1 MLPEVK
7 ALIEK
12 YNLKPLP
19 VEGTLFS
26 STYRSMQEFKGHK
39 PYGTAIIALHCN
51 EPRSVTLFHK
61 LPADEIWHFYAGD
74 PLRLILLYPDG
85 SSKDVIMG
93 NDPLKD
99 HSVQFVVP
107 AGVWQAGHMLDGG
120 RYSLYGC
127 TMSPGFTGNM
137 FEGGTRDYLT
147 SLYPERV
154 EDIVRLSCSE
164 KETNMPEGFAS

>member
-1 MLPEVK
+1 M
-7 ALIEK
+7 
-12 YNLKPLP
+12 
-19 VEGTLFS
+19 
-26 STYRSMQEFKGHK
+26 
-39 PYGTAIIALHCN
+39 
-51 EPRSVTLFHK
+51 
-61 LPADEIWHFYAGD
+61 
-74 PLRLILLYPDG
+74 ILLYPDG